1 MILKNLLVH
10 MDSTAAAHARLALA
24 ITMARRS
31 GARVTGLFAEV
42 DSLGSSLVGKRSPQ
56 HLQQA
61 AAKAEEAFA
70 EEIRAAGVESEWWA
84 LESGGHSAIL
94 DDVTASCRYADLAM
108 FGQHDPESSRIP
120 ADLVDHVVL
129 GCGRPVLVVPAAGR
143 HLDVGRRV
151 VVGWNASREA
161 ARALNDAIPLMQGA
175 EFVGI
180 LAFHQEEPPPNRLAR
195 TPRIVT
201 HLALHGIQAR
211 YELVVREKE
220 GIGAAEA
227 LMNYAFESQADLTVV
242 GLPDHGFPLPHAGG
256 GVRDFLRSMAAPVLF
271 AH

>member
-1 MILKNLLVH
+1 MTLKNLLVH
-10 MDSTAAAHARLALA
+10 VDSTAGARPRLGLAATL
-24 ITMARRS
+24 ARRS
-31 GARVTGLFAEV
+31 GARVTGLFAEL
-42 DSLGSSLVGKRSPQ
+42 DSLGASLVGKRSPQ
-56 HLQQA
+56 HQQQA
-61 AAKAEEAFA
+61 AAKAQEAFA
-70 EEIRAAGVESEWWA
+70 DEIRAAGVDSEWWG
-84 LESGGHSAIL
+84 LESGGHAAIL
-94 DDVTASCRYADLAM
+94 EDVTASCRYVDLAI

-120 ADLVDHVVL
+120 ADLVDHVVF

-180 LAFHQEEPPPNRLAR
+180 LAFHQEEPPPNLPVRA
-195 TPRIVT
+195 PRIVT
-201 HLALHGIQAR
+201 HLALHGIRAR
-211 YELVVREKE
+211 YERVVKEKQ

-227 LMNYAFESQADLTVV
+227 LMNYAFESQADLTVI
-242 GLPDHGFPLPHAGG
+242 GMPGHGFPLPHAGAA
-256 GVRDFLRSMAAPVLF
+256 VRDLLRSMATPVLF